1 MGYMLRCAPTPG
13 LRDAFWRSLP
23 RFVRILYPLAGERKF
38 EKEWA
43 YLYGGDA

>member
-1 MGYMLRCAPTPG
+1 MLGCAPTPG
-13 LRDAFWRSLP
+13 LRGVFWRSLP
-23 RFVRILYPLAGERKF
+23 RFVRILYPLAGKRKF